1 MVPYKLIQTRLTHNC
16 AHLRLTKEG
25 QIVEFGEKGGK
36 YLEKEKL
43 FVANEKKKGE
53 AKGKNT

>member
-1 MVPYKLIQTRLTHNC
+1 MMASEKIYSR
-16 AHLRLTKEG
+16 
-25 QIVEFGEKGGK
+25 EKGGK